1 LILRPDATMS
11 GKIREKTIAN
21 DAGSS
26 ARAATDGKSISAF
39 SAARHNTQWFV
50 PSRSRS
56 ILSPA
61 SVLGY
66 VSGELGLRM
75 RDGRL

>member
-1 LILRPDATMS
+1 MHSAAVASLILRPDATMS

-39 SAARHNTQWFV
+39 S
-50 PSRSRS
+50 
-56 ILSPA
+56 PA
-61 SVLGY
+61 GTMRN
-66 VSGELGLRM
+66 GLFRPEAD
-75 RDGRL
+75 RF

>member
-39 SAARHNTQWFV
+39 SAAGTIRN
-50 PSRSRS
+50 
-56 ILSPA
+56 
-61 SVLGY
+61 
-66 VSGELGLRM
+66 GLFRPEAD
-75 RDGRL
+75 RF